1 MAIKYLNFDLLVERS
16 GAGYLAK
23 VLESPAGESS
33 EYFEVPFSQRE
44 VEDFF
49 IQIGHTRSTESS
61 EARRIHGFGQQLFEA
76 TFSGT
81 VRDCLRASLN
91 ETAKQGAGLRVRL
104 RLADLPELGNLPWEF
119 MYDPSQSRFLALSVE
134 TPLVRYLETAQQIQ
148 PLTVQPPLR
157 ILTMICSPRDFP
169 KLDTEKEWENLQEAL
184 RDLQGRGLVDLQ
196 RLDPPTLPALQRQLR
211 REQYHIFHFIG
222 HGVFSKANQDGY
234 LLLETEQ
241 RQGHRLSGRD
251 LGTLL
256 HDHRPLR
263 LAMLNAC
270 EGARASL
277 EDQFSGTAQSLMQ
290 QGIPAVIAM
299 QFRITDQASITLA
312 HEFYGALADGY
323 PVDAAL
329 TEARKAIKTQ
339 GNNLEWGTPVLYMR
353 SRDGQVFDMAQMPSA
368 APSHL
373 QRKPGAEAERLE
385 KMYTEAL
392 EAYYLGRWD
401 EAFQKFQ
408 AIVDLAPDHKD
419 AAAKLESA
427 RHKARMQGLQDQA
440 SAAEKAADWD
450 KAIEVLV
457 RITQEDPSLTEA
469 PARLAQAQ
477 RQKQLHELYT
487 EAQRLSQ
494 AEKWQ
499 AVLEIFKEI
508 EAIVPRHPDP
518 QGLRIQAEKKL
529 AQSRR
534 IAELENAY
542 ADGLRAIDQSRWKEA
557 VRHLRRV
564 RGMQAGYRETD
575 QLIKRAEAE
584 SERLRKEKKVIEEPI
599 ASSDLGKLSLAGLG
613 LFFAA
618 RFAIELFGPL
628 FDRWGAEYVEGAYA
642 AQATYMFVFG
652 ALLGLSLFLLLKL
665 AGLRPTRREL
675 LTLVLTLAASTSA
688 LLTTA
693 LYWSNQVYAVERVVP
708 QWVWMIMFAA
718 LGPIITALLAIILR
732 ARDSGFGVKSIL
744 VTAAGWTAAFLVG
757 QSVMGELHTPIGF
770 LLDDRMTKLLVFP
783 LESGIVG
790 LFGALVT
797 FAQVRR
803 LSLDRNRWITAAGA
817 AAGFA
822 LGNFIV
828 YMLFFDLLAFST
840 TTRTFAHMLWGLLI
854 GLGLAL
860 PARDYRRYLA
870 FGLLGGLGMYL
881 ANLVWRTASTNFYG
895 LIMGSILGLAL
906 GLGTKKITVALA
918 LSALFGSAFV
928 ILNSLTSRFLYNYF
942 LMTMSERLTFPLYSA
957 AFGLLLGLAWG
968 YLQAAPGKKGS
979 NPQSPEAEIQV

>member
-16 GAGYLAK
+16 GTGYQAK

-49 IQIGHTRSTESS
+49 IQIGHTRSTESP
-61 EARRIHGFGQQLFEA
+61 EAKQIHSFGQQLFEA
-76 TFSGT
+76 TFSGK

-251 LGTLL
+251 LGTIL

-353 SRDGQVFDMAQMPSA
+353 SPDGQVFDVAQLPASVPSRA
-368 APSHL
+368 RTRVNE
-373 QRKPGAEAERLE
+373 QEAERLE

-392 EAYYLGRWD
+392 EAYYLGRWED
-401 EAFQKFQ
+401 AFQKFQ

-440 SAAEKAADWD
+440 SAAEKASDWD
-450 KAIEVLV
+450 KAIEVLE
-457 RITQEDPSLTEA
+457 RIVQEDASLTEV
-469 PARLAQAQ
+469 PARLAQAR

-508 EAIVPRHPDP
+508 EVIVPRHADP
-518 QGLRIQAEKKL
+518 QGLRLQAEKKL

-534 IAELENAY
+534 IAELENEY
-542 ADGLRAIDQSRWKEA
+542 ANALHAIDQSRWQEA

-584 SERLRKEKKVIEEPI
+584 LAQARTAKKGTAAVTKSP
-599 ASSDLGKLSLAGLG
+599 DLANLSLAGFG

-618 RFAIELFGPL
+618 RFVIELFGPL
-628 FDRWGAEYVEGAYA
+628 FDQLRKVSLGASCLT
-642 AQATYMFVFG
+642 QAIYMSVFG
-652 ALLGLSLFLLLKL
+652 ALLGLAIFLLLRI
-665 AGLRPTRREL
+665 AGIQSTRKQLLLLILGTAFSAAVL
-675 LTLVLTLAASTSA
+675 LTV
-688 LLTTA
+688 A
-693 LYWSNQVYAVERVVP
+693 LYWSDRVLYFTVTLSP
-708 QWVWMIMFAA
+708 WIWQIMFAA
-718 LGPIITALLAIILR
+718 LGLCIAMILVNILR
-732 ARDSGFGVKSIL
+732 THKPRFGIKNFLIIATGWTLAFLIGQYVQGALYESLNILAGERFAKLTAFSIEAGIAGFLGTLITFIQVKEIVLFRKQWIKMAGVATAFSFGNLL
-744 VTAAGWTAAFLVG
+744 VYISFAAGLSFTTINRAIVSIAW
-757 QSVMGELHTPIGF
+757 
-770 LLDDRMTKLLVFP
+770 
-783 LESGIVG
+783 GI
-790 LFGALVT
+790 
-797 FAQVRR
+797 
-803 LSLDRNRWITAAGA
+803 
-817 AAGFA
+817 
-822 LGNFIV
+822 
-828 YMLFFDLLAFST
+828 
-840 TTRTFAHMLWGLLI
+840 LI
-854 GLGLAL
+854 GLGFNIPERNYKKYL
-860 PARDYRRYLA
+860 PL
-870 FGLLGGLGMYL
+870 GLLGGLGMYL
-881 ANLVWRTASTNFYG
+881 AQLLSLQSIGGMRTLVFGLAFG
-895 LIMGSILGLAL
+895 LILSIGLKRVFFTISFSIFA
-906 GLGTKKITVALA
+906 GV
-918 LSALFGSAFV
+918 SFV
-928 ILNSLTSRFLYNYF
+928 ILNSATRIFYDYVKIESMEFVL
-942 LMTMSERLTFPLYSA
+942 FPLCA
-957 AFGLLLGLAWG
+957 VITGFFLGLAWS
-968 YLQAAPGKKGS
+968 YLQADAGQ
-979 NPQSPEAEIQV
+979 NPNPKSSETEIQV

>member
-16 GAGYLAK
+16 GKGYQAK

-49 IQIGHTRSTESS
+49 IQIGHTRSTESP
-61 EARRIHGFGQQLFEA
+61 EAKQIHSFGQQLFEA
-76 TFSGT
+76 TFNGK

-91 ETAKQGAGLRVRL
+91 ETTKQGAGLRVRL

-157 ILTMICSPRDFP
+157 ILTMICSPRDYP

-251 LGTLL
+251 LGTIL

-270 EGARASL
+270 EGARSSL

-353 SRDGQVFDMAQMPSA
+353 SPDGQVFDVAQLPTSA
-368 APSHL
+368 PFR
-373 QRKPGAEAERLE
+373 QQTRFNEQETERLE

-427 RHKARMQGLQDQA
+427 RHKARMQGLQNQA
-440 SAAEKAADWD
+440 STAEKAADWD
-450 KAIEVLV
+450 KAIEVLE
-457 RITQEDPSLTEA
+457 RIAKEDASLTEI
-469 PARLAQAQ
+469 PARLAQAR
-477 RQKQLHELYT
+477 RQKRLHELYT

-518 QGLRIQAEKKL
+518 QGLRVQAEKRL

-534 IAELENAY
+534 IAELESAY
-542 ADGLRAIDQSRWKEA
+542 ADGLRAIDQSRWQEA

-584 SERLRKEKKVIEEPI
+584 LVQARTTKKGAAAVTKSP
-599 ASSDLGKLSLAGLG
+599 DLAALSLAGFG

-628 FDRWGAEYVEGAYA
+628 FDRIRNSYMEGIYT
-642 AQATYMFVFG
+642 AQAIYMLILGLLLGSVICWWLRIAKVRLSGKHIALIVFG
-652 ALLGLSLFLLLKL
+652 TSVSTAVTLVFALFLYLRLDALNYANLNWIWNVMFSLLG
-665 AGLRPTRREL
+665 AWVGWMM
-675 LTLVLTLAASTSA
+675 AAA
-688 LLTTA
+688 IRA
-693 LYWSNQVYAVERVVP
+693 QNP
-708 QWVWMIMFAA
+708 QFGAR
-718 LGPIITALLAIILR
+718 PIIFTI
-732 ARDSGFGVKSIL
+732 V
-744 VTAAGWTAAFLVG
+744 GWSLAFLIG
-757 QSVMGELHTPIGF
+757 QYVQGASYGSLQNLMGERF
-770 LLDDRMTKLLVFP
+770 AKLIAYS
-783 LESGIVG
+783 LETGIAG
-790 LFGALVT
+790 LFGTLIT
-797 FAQVRR
+797 FAQLKGTPWTRSIW
-803 LSLDRNRWITAAGA
+803 LTAAGA
-817 AAGFA
+817 AAGMA
-822 LGNFIV
+822 LGNYFV
-828 YMLFFDLLAFST
+828 YVYIISGGTYSFAS
-840 TTRTFAHMLWGLLI
+840 RTFTHTIWGVLI
-854 GLGLAL
+854 GLGFSL
-860 PARDYRRYLA
+860 PSKDYKRLLT
-870 FGLLGGLGMYL
+870 FSLLGGLGMYAATL
-881 ANLVWRTASTNFYG
+881 GWRFVPTALYG
-895 LIMGSILGLAL
+895 LFLGAILGFTL
-906 GLGTKKITVALA
+906 GLGTRRISITLA
-918 LSALFGSAFV
+918 FSALFGSV
-928 ILNSLTSRFLYNYF
+928 ITILNGITPKILYNYIMLSPTEILF
-942 LMTMSERLTFPLYSA
+942 YPLFA
-957 AFGLLLGLAWG
+957 AVFGFVLGLAWS
-968 YLQAAPGKKGS
+968 YLQVDAGQ
-979 NPQSPEAEIQV
+979 NPNLKSSETEIQV